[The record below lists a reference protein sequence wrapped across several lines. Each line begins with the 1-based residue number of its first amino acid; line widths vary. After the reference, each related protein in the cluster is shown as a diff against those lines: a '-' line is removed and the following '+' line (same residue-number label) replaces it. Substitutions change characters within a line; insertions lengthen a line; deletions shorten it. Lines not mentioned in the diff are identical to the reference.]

1 MPMVVYAYDPN
12 AQVEQSNQEFSS
24 QQPHRVAHNRL
35 TPAPKGQEAWL
46 SPTVRH
52 THVQTETPTR
62 IQRVK

>member
-1 MPMVVYAYDPN
+1 MVYAYDPS
-12 AQVEQSNQEFSS
+12 AQEEQSNQEFSS

-46 SPTVRH
+46 SPTPALVRH